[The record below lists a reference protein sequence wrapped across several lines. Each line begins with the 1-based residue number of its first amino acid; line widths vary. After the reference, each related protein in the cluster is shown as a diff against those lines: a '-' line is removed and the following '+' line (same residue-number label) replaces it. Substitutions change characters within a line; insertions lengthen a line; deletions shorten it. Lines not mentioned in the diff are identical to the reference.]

1 MESYP
6 LVSIIII
13 TMNHEKF
20 IVQACESAL
29 QQTYPNIEIIFLDNN
44 STDKTFERAT
54 ETISKATIPHT
65 LIKNATSYG
74 VAKNLNI
81 LVSKASGKYI
91 SILSGDD
98 WYTNDAIEEK
108 VKYLQNNNLDFALSD
123 GYKHYENENKT
134 VAAYSPKQKKHI
146 IQSINNFFHSN
157 VTQNLPL
164 NVGVFIKREL
174 LIKYPFDEN
183 IHAEDWDM
191 NLRFTSLGYKIGFID
206 VKLFYY
212 RILST
217 SLSRNW
223 DLMEDSYKKI
233 TQKYIDYI
241 FANKELKR
249 KYEVNLLKHK
259 YEKMLSKTMSDQEKE
274 HILSIWKKEKYKIKY
289 NHPILF
295 FKLLFL
301 K

>member
-1 MESYP
+1 METYP

-29 QQTYPNIEIIFLDNN
+29 QQTYPNIEIILLDNN
-44 STDKTFERAT
+44 STDKTFEKAT
-54 ETISKATIPHT
+54 ETISKVTIPHT
-65 LIKNATSYG
+65 LLKNTTSYG

-81 LVSKASGKYI
+81 LISKTSGKYI

-98 WYTNDAIEEK
+98 WYTKDAIEEK
-108 VKYLQNNNLDFALSD
+108 VKYFQNNNFDFAISD
-123 GYKHYENENKT
+123 GYKYYENENKA

-191 NLRFTSLGYKIGFID
+191 NLRFTSLSYKIGFID
-206 VKLFYY
+206 KKLFYY
-212 RILST
+212 RILPT

-223 DLMEDSYKKI
+223 ELMEDSYKKI
-233 TQKYIDYI
+233 TQKYIGYI
-241 FANKELKR
+241 SANKELKR
-249 KYEVNLLKHK
+249 KYEINLLKHK
-259 YEKMLSKTMSDQEKE
+259 YEKILSKAMSDQEKE
-274 HILSIWKKEKYKIKY
+274 HILSIWKKEKYRIKY
-289 NHPILF
+289 KQPILF
-295 FKLLFL
+295 FKLLFV

>member
-1 MESYP
+1 MEAHP

-29 QQTYPNIEIIFLDNN
+29 QQTYPNIEIILLDNN
-44 STDKTFERAT
+44 STDKTFEKAT
-54 ETISKATIPHT
+54 ETISKATIPNT
-65 LIKNATSYG
+65 LIKNTTSYG

-81 LVSKASGKYI
+81 LASKASGKYI

-98 WYTNDAIEEK
+98 WYTKDAIEEK
-108 VKYLQNNNLDFALSD
+108 VKYFQNNNFDFALSD

-134 VAAYSPKQKKHI
+134 VAAYFPKQKKHI
-146 IQSINNFFHSN
+146 IQSMNNFFHSN

-174 LIKYPFDEN
+174 LTTYPFYEN

-206 VKLFYY
+206 KKLFYY

-223 DLMEDSYKKI
+223 ELMEDSYKKI

-241 FANKELKR
+241 SANKGLKR
-249 KYEVNLLKHK
+249 KYEINLLKHK
-259 YEKMLSKTMSDQEKE
+259 YERTLSKAISEQEKE
-274 HILSIWKKEKYKIKY
+274 YILSTWKKEKYRIKY
-289 NHPILF
+289 KQPILF
-295 FKLLFL
+295 FKLLFI